1 MFILKMYDRQY
12 IYIYNLRLI
21 DIQRG
26 VVPLILL
33 RWWNTIPMRVHD
45 FEPYCTGPLLKK
57 AGSYSILLSQMRFEG
72 LARCWKKVDAW
83 TVACHPQCWKA
94 SPWCVHSS
102 VATHFIC
109 ITSPEG
115 SSPGWCCLIGINV
128 SLLSFLIDRL
138 VTSIYKSTYTGCFEN
153 LPLQAEE
160 WERAAPAS
168 EPAAF
173 RSPHPLS
180 SSKIITA
187 ASQQKWQLP
196 TPHQVRKQLQP
207 ASARKVRGKLKTC
220 ARFRTN
226 SMNRCKQEF
235 LL

>member
-1 MFILKMYDRQY
+1 MEHNPDESSWFWTLLYRAFVEKSRLLQY
-12 IYIYNLRLI
+12 PTVANAIWRL
-21 DIQRG
+21 G
-26 VVPLILL
+26 TML
-33 RWWNTIPMRVHD
+33 
-45 FEPYCTGPLLKK
+45 
-57 AGSYSILLSQMRFEG
+57 
-72 LARCWKKVDAW
+72 KKVDAW

-109 ITSPEG
+109 ITSPQG